1 MSIQTEKIELI
12 KLILD
17 MDNVN
22 LLTRIKD
29 FLQKKGQKDFWDT
42 LSPEEKDDIFL
53 GLDDIKN
60 NDIVEDEEF
69 IKKFR

>member
-1 MSIQTEKIELI
+1 MSIQAEKIELI

-17 MDNVN
+17 IDNVN

-29 FLQKKGQKDFWDT
+29 FLKKKGQKDFWDT

-60 NDIVEDEEF
+60 NDVVEYEEF
-69 IKKFR
+69 IRKFR

>member
-1 MSIQTEKIELI
+1 MSIQAEKIELI

-17 MDNVN
+17 IDNVN

-29 FLQKKGQKDFWDT
+29 FLKKKGQKDFWDT

-60 NDIVEDEEF
+60 NDVVEYEEF